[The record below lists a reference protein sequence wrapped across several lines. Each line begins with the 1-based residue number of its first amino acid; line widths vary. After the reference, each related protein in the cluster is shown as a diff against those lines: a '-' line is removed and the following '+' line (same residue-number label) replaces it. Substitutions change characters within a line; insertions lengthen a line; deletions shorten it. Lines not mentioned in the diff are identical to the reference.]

1 MKKYAIKRNNR
12 EKIVSILNY
21 DENNKS
27 YTIEIPEGVTEKEAP
42 FMMSLFIKKGVRYMD
57 SDWSLKWVQSRI
69 VPSGRQNI
77 GEILRVNGMTSYDEH
92 ALLLKNNGRCC
103 QDEFY
108 IENM

>member
-92 ALLLKNNGRCC
+92 ALLLKNDGRCC